1 MIPFTVF
8 TQSIRKFE
16 VNKCLKYLIKNKAK
30 IAGRVANI
38 ADPAQTAP
46 PEQSDQA
53 LQCLQKQLSF
63 GIQTIAVIL
72 KYLSLSDY
80 SHYK

>member
-1 MIPFTVF
+1 M
-8 TQSIRKFE
+8 
-16 VNKCLKYLIKNKAK
+16 
-30 IAGRVANI
+30 ANI
-38 ADPAQTAP
+38 ADLAQTAP
-46 PEQSDQA
+46 LEQSDQA

-80 SHYK
+80 DHYK